1 MKKLMLTFCASL
13 ILFSSCETEPCS
25 YSKERFTK
33 KFSLLVERA
42 SESDRKISDERW
54 EKEDEQFGQFVMDC
68 YPKFEEEMS
77 LSEKTEFW
85 QGTLSY
91 LFARYGSALVAE
103 ISDPNTQNEIIK
115 TVKEGAI
122 AVLGSFE
129 ELLIYIKEELIENG
143 GLKDLLKEAQDGI
156 NNLIEAIEED
166 M

>member
-1 MKKLMLTFCASL
+1 MLTFCASL

-33 KFSLLVERA
+33 KFSVLVEQA

-54 EKEDEQFGQFVMDC
+54 EREDEQFSTFVMDC
-68 YPKFEEEMS
+68 YPKFEEEMTF
-77 LSEKTEFW
+77 SEKTDFW

-91 LFARYGSALVAE
+91 LFARYGSALIAE

-122 AVLGSFE
+122 AILGSLE
-129 ELLIYIKEELIENG
+129 ELIIYIKEELIENG
-143 GLKDLLKEAQDGI
+143 GLKDLFRDVQEGI
-156 NNLIEAIEED
+156 KDVIDAIEED